1 LNGIRFSFYFSIL
14 LVFLV
19 SFPVLG
25 SETTGW
31 FSTSNTHKLFIDG
44 IQVFDSSKGDS
55 FELPSKL
62 TEIQEIESYLY
73 LAEYFSKQK
82 NRQGIATILY
92 QIRLKPQDY
101 RLADALITTI
111 WKKSIN
117 EEQAAQKSLDS
128 YIRSETNPYYKS
140 LGNNIYTSLFTEGED
155 EKKSPENVNCNS
167 KFPYY
172 SLCRVFRLQFYLD
185 RTSGKG
191 LEIGKHYVNIMRV
204 VSPFY
209 EESTLH
215 SIPFLE
221 EIDEELPPRLAFLGF
236 ANEAINF
243 QRMILE
249 AERAALGEYSEN
261 SLERLSFLQ
270 VIAGKWDDAEK
281 NLNQLVEKSRN
292 RKGFYKNKLYVKL
305 GTISYLA
312 GRYEDSLKYFL
323 KLDFTDWSSLIV
335 HPLWNEP
342 LSIPEAKDIIALII
356 WKTKGMESAVSALRN
371 IPNSDKVYEEEV
383 WPRLRIAQIIM
394 DSNPDLAVRI
404 TDEISYLAQSRGW
417 KRLEYSSTILQGYNQ
432 ILNQQFRK
440 STIEFTKSRGILSES
455 DSAYSSDW
463 LRFSGLVFAH
473 SASGQKSPVTN
484 FIKESLSILK
494 TDPPNED
501 LLTIKHYKP
510 TSYNLMGFMKVSLD
524 YLAET
529 SDYKTMM
536 ELLLS
541 YNSITADLPGIYE
554 TGLFQIR
561 AVHNRFKSL
570 SGFQTHREVSFQDST
585 YAHSREAEV
594 EYLDSIREDIAD
606 KYDTEVKNP
615 FIVFLPWEKNLNLFM
630 VDPSHPKNSQWKL
643 VTISSMD
650 PISSQSRE
658 EIDQFIASLKSP
670 KTVQIYL
677 NEEGLRTYEH
687 LRKSYPEQ
695 AFSLFYRF
703 SVEPNYNRPKSL
715 TPVVWSSKAKSQYII
730 AADRNSFEGTK
741 IFSEKNRLHIWDYKL
756 TTRGERLLDMNWSN
770 GDEPEMISMKK
781 VIRRMDYRT
790 IPSAMIVTSA
800 NLWDSRGSNQRRIL
814 DWCSFWLRSGTEVV
828 YYKKSLDLQEAAS
841 FYKDRP
847 IGVSWQSDSDVIV
860 ISRDLY

>member
-1 LNGIRFSFYFSIL
+1 MNGIKYSFYFYIF
-14 LVFLV
+14 LVFFV
-19 SFPVLG
+19 SFPILG
-25 SETTGW
+25 TETTGW
-31 FSTSNTHKLFIDG
+31 FSSSNSHKLYIDG
-44 IQVFDSSKGDS
+44 IQVFDSSKGEN
-55 FELPSKL
+55 FVLPSKL

-73 LAEYFSKQK
+73 LAEFFSKQK
-82 NRQGIATILY
+82 NLQGIATILY
-92 QIRLKPQDY
+92 QIRLKPQEY

-111 WKKSIN
+111 WKKSVN

-140 LGNNIYTSLFTEGED
+140 LGNNIYTSLFTGGED

-209 EESTLH
+209 EESSLH
-215 SIPFLE
+215 SVPFLE

-249 AERAALGEYSEN
+249 AEKAALGEYSEN
-261 SLERLSFLQ
+261 TLERLSFLQ
-270 VIAGKWDDAEK
+270 VIAGKWDDAEN

-292 RKGFYKNKLYVKL
+292 RKGSYRNKLYVKL
-305 GTISYLA
+305 GTIAYLA

-323 KLDFTDWSSLIV
+323 KLDFKDWSSLIV

-342 LSIPEAKDIIALII
+342 LSIPEAKDIIALIV

-371 IPNSDKVYEEEV
+371 IPNSEKVYEEEV

-440 STIEFTKSRGILSES
+440 STVEFTKSRGILSGS
-455 DSAYSSDW
+455 DSSYSSDW
-463 LRFSGLVFAH
+463 LRYSGLVFAH

-484 FIKESLSILK
+484 FIKESLNILK

-510 TSYNLMGFMKVSLD
+510 ATYNLIGFMRVSLE

-529 SDYKTMM
+529 SNYKTMM

-541 YNSITADLPGIYE
+541 YNSVTADLPGIYE

-594 EYLDSIREDIAD
+594 DYLSSIREEITE
-606 KYDTEVKNP
+606 KYETEVKNP
-615 FIVFLPWEKNLNLFM
+615 FIVFLPWENNLNLFM
-630 VDPSHPKNSQWKL
+630 MDPSRPKKSQWKL
-643 VTISSMD
+643 VPVAGIDST
-650 PISSQSRE
+650 SSQVKE
-658 EIDQFIASLKSP
+658 ELESFVASLKNP
-670 KTVQIYL
+670 KTIQIYL
-677 NEEGLRTYEH
+677 NEEGLKAYEY
-687 LRKSYPEQ
+687 LRSSHPDQ

-703 SVEPNYNRPKSL
+703 AVNQEYGKDQNL
-715 TPVVWSSKAKSQYII
+715 TTIIWSSKTSSPYILST
-730 AADRNSFEGTK
+730 DRNSFEGTK
-741 IFSEKNRLHIWDYKL
+741 IISKKNRLHIWDYKL
-756 TTRGERLLDMNWSN
+756 STKGDRLLDMNWSN
-770 GDEPEMISMKK
+770 GEDTEMISMKK

-790 IPSAMIVTSA
+790 IPSAMIVTSS
-800 NLWDSRGSNQRRIL
+800 NLGDSRGSNHARIL

-828 YYKKSLDLQEAAS
+828 YYKKSIDLQVAS
-841 FYKDRP
+841 SLYRDRP
-847 IGVSWQSDSDVIV
+847 IGVSSQADSDVIV
-860 ISRDLY
+860 VSRDLY